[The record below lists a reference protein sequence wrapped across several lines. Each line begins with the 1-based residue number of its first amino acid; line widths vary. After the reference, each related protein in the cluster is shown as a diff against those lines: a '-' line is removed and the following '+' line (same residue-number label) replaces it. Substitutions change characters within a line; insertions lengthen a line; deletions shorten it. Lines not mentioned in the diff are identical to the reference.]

1 MFVEGGAADD
11 ATDAGSI
18 SPVPSFRSP
27 AWHSGRSS
35 SSSSSSSSSGGSGST
50 SSSSSSSSSSS
61 R

>member
-27 AWHSGRSS
+27 AWHSSIAPG
-35 SSSSSSSSSGGSGST
+35 T
-50 SSSSSSSSSSS
+50 KK
-61 R
+61 